1 MEFRMVLDE
10 VNPAA
15 YEAMMGLESFVM
27 TCGLDPSIIELI
39 KLRVSQMN
47 RSSVCMNINGRTLY
61 DKGDNFERIVLLDVW
76 RDVPNYSSQEK
87 AALELAE
94 HITRVAELGV
104 PDYVYEQVRA
114 HFTEQQYVNLVM
126 AINAIN
132 CWNRLEIAAGM
143 TPGCAMEK

>member
-1 MEFRMVLDE
+1 MEFRMLLDE

-15 YEAMMGLESFVM
+15 YEAMMGLELFVM

-39 KLRVSQMN
+39 KLRVSQIN

-61 DKGDNFERIVLLDVW
+61 DHGDNFERILLLDVW

-94 HITRVAELGV
+94 HITRVAEVGM
-104 PDYVYEQVRA
+104 PEHVYEQVRA
-114 HFTEQQYVNLVM
+114 HFNEQQYMNLVM

-143 TPGCAMEK
+143 TPGCSMEK

>member
-15 YEAMMGLESFVM
+15 YEAMMDLDSFVM
-27 TCGLDPSIIELI
+27 SCGLDPSIIELI
-39 KLRVSQMN
+39 RLRVSQMN
-47 RSSVCMNINGRTLY
+47 RSSVCMNRNGRTLY
-61 DKGDNFERIVLLDVW
+61 DKGDNFERILLLDVW
-76 RDVPNYSSQEK
+76 RDVPNYSRQEK

-104 PDYVYEQVRA
+104 PDHVYEQVRA
-114 HFTEQQYVNLVM
+114 HFNEQQYVNLVM

-143 TPGCAMEK
+143 TPGCSLET

>member
-15 YEAMMGLESFVM
+15 
-27 TCGLDPSIIELI
+27 
-39 KLRVSQMN
+39 R
-47 RSSVCMNINGRTLY
+47 
-61 DKGDNFERIVLLDVW
+61 
-76 RDVPNYSSQEK
+76 QEK

-104 PDYVYEQVRA
+104 PEHVYEQVRA
-114 HFTEQQYVNLVM
+114 NFNEQQYVNLVM

-143 TPGCAMEK
+143 SPGCSLEK

>member
-27 TCGLDPSIIELI
+27 TCGLEPSIIELI

-104 PDYVYEQVRA
+104 PDHVYEQVRA
-114 HFTEQQYVNLVM
+114 HFTEQEYMNLVM

-143 TPGCAMEK
+143 TSGCAMEK

>member
-104 PDYVYEQVRA
+104 PDHVYEQVRA

-143 TPGCAMEK
+143 TPGCSMEK